1 MNNSSNREQNTGPG
15 SAHSGENEQDKR
27 LTELESMVTLLEMEN
42 RHLRKIA
49 RQADSANKAKSDFL
63 AMISHEIRTPMNGV
77 IGITELL
84 LDTELQSRQRYFAE
98 LILGSARNLLT
109 LINSLLDFSKIE
121 ANKMVLE
128 EEQFSLTELLG
139 EIMALYEVSGRQKGL
154 FIHADIDKRLAGS
167 YRGDSYRIRQI
178 LVNLLGNAIKFTDR
192 GGVGLTVRLEER
204 GAEEDRLR
212 FEVADT
218 GLGIVPEKLDK
229 LFLPFSQVDSSTTR
243 RHGGTGLGLSICSR
257 LVELM
262 GGHIDVESTPG
273 EGSTFWF
280 VISMPRVGEGRD
292 EEAEPDGPE
301 GAEAVAA
308 VRDGT
313 GETRP
318 DSREGAA
325 ILIVDDDDT
334 NRVLLEQSFRNNDVR
349 LSMASNGRE
358 AVEVCRDRDFDLIFM
373 DCQMPVMDGFE
384 AAVSINEMLR
394 SARRKRPVIIA
405 LTADVTDSTRRRCR
419 EVGMDDY
426 LIKPLDFSEL
436 QRVLDNWLT
445 GYGLRVTP
453 RHRLAAGSGTE
464 TEAGAQQEEVIH
476 RGSIEKLRQNI
487 GDIRPVITVFLS
499 TMRTRLDELE
509 QAIAGRDIKT
519 IQRTAHTLKGSS
531 SQFGAGELS
540 RLCQEAE
547 NMARN
552 NNLQQIEPLFRKIT
566 RAADQVAFFLHEQL
580 D

>member
-1 MNNSSNREQNTGPG
+1 MNNSTKKERAPGPAAAGPADEEQ
-15 SAHSGENEQDKR
+15 R
-27 LTELESMVTLLEMEN
+27 RRITELESMVTLLEMEN

-84 LDTELQSRQRYFAE
+84 LDTELQSRQKYFAE

-128 EEQFSLTELLG
+128 EEQFNLCELLG

-154 FIHADIDKRLAGS
+154 FIQADIDRKLAGS
-167 YRGDSYRIRQI
+167 YVGDAYRIRQI

-204 GAEEDRLR
+204 GPEADRLR

-218 GLGIVPEKLDK
+218 GLGIVPEKIDQ
-229 LFLPFSQVDSSTTR
+229 LFQPFSQVDSSTTR

-262 GGHIDVESTPG
+262 GGHIDVQSTPG

-280 VISMPRVGEGRD
+280 VISMPRVGEAGQED
-292 EEAEPDGPE
+292 VQPAGGLAAAP
-301 GAEAVAA
+301 AVAA
-308 VRDGT
+308 VRDGCRT
-313 GETRP
+313 ERADRGT
-318 DSREGAA
+318 GAA

-334 NRVLLEQSFRNNDVR
+334 NRVLLEQSFRNNNVC
-349 LSMASNGRE
+349 LTMARNGRE
-358 AVEVCRDRDFDLIFM
+358 AVEICQATDFDLIFM

-405 LTADVTDSTRRRCR
+405 LTADVTESTRRRCR

-436 QRVLDNWLT
+436 QRVLDNWLS
-445 GYGLRVTP
+445 GYSLRVTP
-453 RHRLAAGSGTE
+453 RHRLAAGGGGE
-464 TEAGAQQEEVIH
+464 VEAGDGQEVV
-476 RGSIEKLRQNI
+476 RRACIEKLRQNI
-487 GDIRPVITVFLS
+487 GDIRPVVTVFLS

-509 QAIAGRDIKT
+509 KAIADKDIET

-531 SQFGAGELS
+531 SQFGAEALS
-540 RLCQEAE
+540 ALCQQAE

-552 NNLQQIEPLFRKIT
+552 NNLQQIEPLFGKIT

>member
-1 MNNSSNREQNTGPG
+1 MNNSTRPEQTPGPTD
-15 SAHSGENEQDKR
+15 EEQR
-27 LTELESMVTLLEMEN
+27 RRITELESMVTLLEVEN
-42 RHLRKIA
+42 QHLRKIA

-121 ANKMVLE
+121 ANKMELE
-128 EEQFSLTELLG
+128 VEQFDLSELLG
-139 EIMALYEVSGRQKGL
+139 EIMALYEVSGKQKGL
-154 FIHADIDKRLAGS
+154 FIHADIDRDLAAS
-167 YRGDSYRIRQI
+167 YMGDSYRIRQI

-204 GAEEDRLR
+204 GASEDRLR

-218 GLGIVPEKLDK
+218 GLGIVPEKLDQ

-280 VISMPRVGEGRD
+280 VISMPRVGEG
-292 EEAEPDGPE
+292 E
-301 GAEAVAA
+301 GAESAPSGEPETEKTVEA
-308 VRDGT
+308 VRI
-313 GETRP
+313 GEEGRRP
-318 DSREGAA
+318 EKKEGAA

-334 NRVLLEQSFRNNDVR
+334 NRVLLEQSFRNTNAR
-349 LSMASNGRE
+349 LTMAHNGRD
-358 AVEVCRDRDFDLIFM
+358 AVEICRNSDFDLIFM

-384 AAVSINEMLR
+384 AAVSINELLR
-394 SARRKRPVIIA
+394 SEGRKRPVIIA

-426 LIKPLDFSEL
+426 LVKPLDFGEL

-453 RHRLAAGSGTE
+453 RHRLAAGGAAE
-464 TEAGAQQEEVIH
+464 GAAGEEQTVV
-476 RGSIEKLRQNI
+476 RMSSIEKLRQNI
-487 GDIRPVITVFLS
+487 GDIRPVINVFLS
-499 TMRTRLDELE
+499 SMRTRLDELE
-509 QAIAGRDIKT
+509 QAIASGDAETIK
-519 IQRTAHTLKGSS
+519 RTAHTLKGSS
-531 SQFGAGELS
+531 SQFGAEELS
-540 RLCQEAE
+540 TLCRQAEA
-547 NMARN
+547 MAKS
-552 NNLQQIEPLFRKIT
+552 NNLQQMEPLFRKIT
-566 RAADQVAFFLHEQL
+566 READKVAFFLHEEL

>member
-1 MNNSSNREQNTGPG
+1 MNTTSKQEQTTDP
-15 SAHSGENEQDKR
+15 AAGEQR
-27 LTELESMVTLLEMEN
+27 RRITELESMVTLLEMEN

-128 EEQFSLTELLG
+128 VEQFDLTELLG

-154 FIHADIDKRLAGS
+154 FVHADIDRNLAAS
-167 YRGDSYRIRQI
+167 YMGDAYRIRQV

-192 GGVGLTVRLEER
+192 GGVGLTVRLQER
-204 GAEEDRLR
+204 GAEGDRLR
-212 FEVADT
+212 FEVSDT
-218 GLGIVPEKLDK
+218 GLGIVPEKIDQ

-262 GGHIDVESTPG
+262 GGNIDVESTPG
-273 EGSTFWF
+273 KGSTFWF
-280 VISMPRVGEGRD
+280 EISMPRVGEEAAVAGPA
-292 EEAEPDGPE
+292 EEAATD
-301 GAEAVAA
+301 VAA
-308 VRDGT
+308 VRDGS
-313 GETRP
+313 GERGTDR
-318 DSREGAA
+318 SAA

-349 LSMASNGRE
+349 LTMAGNGRE
-358 AVEVCRDRDFDLIFM
+358 AVEVCRDADFDLIFM

-384 AAVSINEMLR
+384 AVLAINGLLK
-394 SARRKRPVIIA
+394 ADGRKRPVIIA
-405 LTADVTDSTRRRCR
+405 LTADVTDSTRKRCR

-426 LIKPLDFSEL
+426 LIKPLDFGEL

-445 GYGLRVTP
+445 GYRLRVTP
-453 RHRLAAGSGTE
+453 RHRLPGGSGGE
-464 TEAGAQQEEVIH
+464 SGPDGRQNVV
-476 RGSIEKLRQNI
+476 RLSSLEKLRQNI

-509 QAIAGRDIKT
+509 KAIADRDAET

-531 SQFGAGELS
+531 SQFGAEELS
-540 RLCQEAE
+540 RLCLQVE

-552 NNLQQIEPLFRKIT
+552 NNLRQVEPLFKRIT
-566 RAADQVAFFLHEQL
+566 RIADQVAFFLHEQL

>member
-1 MNNSSNREQNTGPG
+1 MNNSTRKDQPPDQAPAG
-15 SAHSGENEQDKR
+15 SADEKQRKR
-27 LTELESMVTLLEMEN
+27 ITELESMVTLLELEN

-128 EEQFSLTELLG
+128 EEQFNLSELLG

-154 FIHADIDKRLAGS
+154 FIRADIDRRLAAA
-167 YRGDSYRIRQI
+167 YVGDSYRIRQI

-204 GAEEDRLR
+204 GPEADRLR

-218 GLGIVPEKLDK
+218 GLGIVPEKLDQ

-262 GGHIDVESTPG
+262 GGHIDVKSTPG

-280 VISMPRVGEGRD
+280 VISMPRVGEGGD
-292 EEAEPDGPE
+292 DAEQAAEPEAGP
-301 GAEAVAA
+301 AVVA

-313 GETRP
+313 GEEKAGR
-318 DSREGAA
+318 REGAA

-334 NRVLLEQSFRNNDVR
+334 NRVLLEQSFRDNDVR
-349 LSMASNGRE
+349 LSMARNGRE
-358 AVEVCRDRDFDLIFM
+358 AVEICRDTDFDLIFM

-384 AAVSINEMLR
+384 AATSISEMLR
-394 SARRKRPVIIA
+394 SRGRKRPVIIA
-405 LTADVTDSTRRRCR
+405 LTADVTESTRKRCR
-419 EVGMDDY
+419 EVNMDDY
-426 LIKPLDFSEL
+426 LVKPLDFGEL

-453 RHRLAAGSGTE
+453 RHRLATGSGTDG
-464 TEAGAQQEEVIH
+464 EAAGGKEVV
-476 RGSIEKLRQNI
+476 RRASIEKLRNNI

-499 TMRTRLDELE
+499 TMRTRLDEME
-509 QAIAGRDIKT
+509 QAIADKDIET

-531 SQFGAGELS
+531 SQFGAEGLS
-540 RLCQEAE
+540 ALCQQAE
-547 NMARN
+547 NMARS

-566 RAADQVAFFLHEQL
+566 RVADQVAFFLHEQL

>member
-1 MNNSSNREQNTGPG
+1 MNTTSKQEQTTDP
-15 SAHSGENEQDKR
+15 AAGEQRKR
-27 LTELESMVTLLEMEN
+27 ITELESMVTLLEMEN

-128 EEQFSLTELLG
+128 VEQFDLTELLG

-154 FIHADIDKRLAGS
+154 FVHADIDRNLAAS
-167 YRGDSYRIRQI
+167 YMGDAYRIRQV

-192 GGVGLTVRLEER
+192 GGVGLTVRLQER
-204 GAEEDRLR
+204 GAEGDRLR

-218 GLGIVPEKLDK
+218 GLGIVPEKIDQ

-262 GGHIDVESTPG
+262 GGNIDVESTPG

-280 VISMPRVGEGRD
+280 EISMPRVGEEAAVAGPA
-292 EEAEPDGPE
+292 EEAVTD
-301 GAEAVAA
+301 VAA
-308 VRDGT
+308 VRDGS
-313 GETRP
+313 GERGTDR
-318 DSREGAA
+318 GAA

-349 LSMASNGRE
+349 LTMAGNGRE
-358 AVEVCRDRDFDLIFM
+358 AVEVCRDADFDLIFM

-384 AAVSINEMLR
+384 AVLAINELLK
-394 SARRKRPVIIA
+394 ADGRKRPVIIA
-405 LTADVTDSTRRRCR
+405 LTADVTDSTRKRCR

-426 LIKPLDFSEL
+426 LIKPLDFGEL

-445 GYGLRVTP
+445 GYRLRVTP
-453 RHRLAAGSGTE
+453 RHRLPGGSGGE
-464 TEAGAQQEEVIH
+464 SGPDGRQNVV
-476 RGSIEKLRQNI
+476 RLSSLEKLRQNI

-509 QAIAGRDIKT
+509 KAIADRDAET

-531 SQFGAGELS
+531 SQFGAEELS
-540 RLCQEAE
+540 RLCLQVE
-547 NMARN
+547 NMARS
-552 NNLQQIEPLFRKIT
+552 NNLQQVEPLFRRIT
-566 RAADQVAFFLHEQL
+566 RVADQVAFFLHEQL